1 MSNPYPFGSPACVSK
16 PKHGADPK
24 LNRVELRVTFS
35 KEFQNDGLVILSVT
49 AASDEEYF
57 RGLLVQTKSP
67 GAFLPT
73 DGVALLECNGLR
85 GSNGPDTKAVTHTDS
100 TDKQS
105 VKIQFV
111 PDDGA
116 EMEPEFKIVIL
127 KNFTRFWTDIEL

>member
-49 AASDEEYF
+49 ASDDDYF

-67 GAFLPT
+67 GVFLPT
-73 DGVALLECNGLR
+73 EGVALLECTGFL
-85 GSNGPDTKAVTHTDS
+85 GSNGPDTKAVTHIDS
-100 TDKQS
+100 TNKQS

-127 KNFTRFWTDIEL
+127 KNFTMFWSDIEV